1 MDDERDKQFLPYGFQ
16 KHSCKLLRIIELQ
29 YLLLITANT
38 VIKLTPAERGWKKK
52 QLLHSTITLLTTNY
66 CYYHYYYIT
75 IYYRY
80 YHYYYCYY
88 YYYYCCCCYHY
99 YYYSI
104 TTTTTITKP
113 TIVAINA
120 VYYHYCNT
128 KCANY

>member
-1 MDDERDKQFLPYGFQ
+1 MDDAERNKQFLPYGFQ

-38 VIKLTPAERGWKKK
+38 VIKLTPAERDEK

-66 CYYHYYYIT
+66 CYYHYYIT

-80 YHYYYCYY
+80 YHYYCYY
-88 YYYYCCCCYHY
+88 YYYYCCCYYHY

-104 TTTTTITKP
+104 TY
-113 TIVAINA
+113 N
-120 VYYHYCNT
+120 YYY
-128 KCANY
+128 Y